1 MSSRRPSAGQDLH
14 RLGSKLTALSSTNR
28 LRLISQ
34 LSEAQT
40 VDDVDLR
47 PDRSGEDRDQDA
59 DRQLTRQGVRHH
71 LKKLE
76 ETDLVRSAMRPND
89 QGRDRREYMVNEPA
103 VFGLLEELRSL
114 LAPGTE
120 KELRP
125 FETQMASGAG
135 TGARDWPEGPK
146 LVLLQ
151 GSGEEKVFDLGRID
165 PNPAAGRGW
174 VIGRS
179 SETEIP
185 LQYDPYLSAQNAE
198 IVNEDG
204 EFRIVDLRVS
214 TNGTRVNEERLEPGT
229 EKTLEHGDIVKVG
242 CSALVFH
249 DGEPR
254 P

>member
-40 VDDVDLR
+40 VDDIDLT
-47 PDRSGEDRDQDA
+47 PDGSGEGRGA

-89 QGRDRREYMVNEPA
+89 QGRDRREYVVNEPA

-125 FETQMASGAG
+125 FETQMPTGAG
-135 TGARDWPEGPK
+135 TGARDWPTGPK

-151 GSGEEKVFDLGRID
+151 GAGEERVFDLGRID
-165 PNPAAGRGW
+165 PKPSAGRGW

-185 LQYDPYLSAQNAE
+185 LQYDPYLSAQNTE
-198 IVNEDG
+198 IVSEDG
-204 EFRIVDLRVS
+204 QFRIVDLRVS
-214 TNGTRVNEERLEPGT
+214 TNGTRVNDERLEPGK

-242 CSALVFH
+242 CSALVFQS
-249 DGEPR
+249 GKPEP
-254 P
+254 